1 MLARARS
8 LLIVA
13 TALTVCGTARAQG
26 DEQQPAPAPPLP
38 PAQPAT
44 PINPETPPPPT
55 TAPPVSVRPP
65 PEPYPRYQVVA
76 PPEAPRVTLAPMAG
90 VQVGGRVDTVIGTLN
105 VDPGG
110 TYGLAVDVR
119 VLRSSAAE
127 LSYTYQATS
136 LTLEQPFARDLT
148 LFDLSVHH
156 VQLAFVQD
164 LYPGRLRPFVGI
176 GLGLAVFSPHIAR
189 LPDEVQFAF
198 HAQLGLNIQI
208 TEALGIRVLGRVI
221 STFFQSD
228 SGVFCS
234 VGTGGGGCSLGV
246 FGGVGQLAFLA
257 GPTLA
262 FF

>member
-13 TALTVCGTARAQG
+13 TALTLCGTARAQG
-26 DEQQPAPAPPLP
+26 DEPQPAPATPLP

-44 PINPETPPPPT
+44 PINPETAPPPAA
-55 TAPPVSVRPP
+55 APPVYVRPA
-65 PEPYPRYQVVA
+65 PEPYPRYRIVE
-76 PPEAPRVTLAPMAG
+76 PPEAPRLTLAPMAG
-90 VQVGGRVDTVIGTLN
+90 VQLGGRVDTFIGTLD
-105 VDPGG
+105 VDAGG

-119 VLRSSAAE
+119 VLRSSAVE

-156 VQLAFVQD
+156 AQVAFVQE
-164 LYPGRLRPFVGI
+164 LYPGRVRPFVGI
-176 GLGLAVFSPHIAR
+176 GLGFAVFAPHIAR

-198 HAQLGLNIQI
+198 HAQLGLNVQI
-208 TEALGIRVLGRVI
+208 TEVVGVRALARLI

-228 SGVFCS
+228 SGLFCS
-234 VGTGGGGCSLGV
+234 VGTGGGGCSFGV
-246 FGGVGQLAFLA
+246 YGGVGQVAFLA
-257 GPTLA
+257 GPTVA
-262 FF
+262 F